1 MANNYWL
8 KSGFLNILQSLTNV
22 LFGFGGFYMLVR
34 VLDKNQFG
42 AWTLFMTTTSILEVI
57 RNGLIGN
64 ALVKFLSGAK
74 PEEKTPIITASVTIS
89 A

>member
-34 VLDKNQFG
+34 VLDKTSLALG
-42 AWTLFMTTTSILEVI
+42 HFMTTTSILEVI

-74 PEEKTPIITASVTIS
+74 PEEKPQLLRLR
-89 A
+89 